1 METSLHRE
9 LKSHYAESDAATEVR
24 LGRFRID
31 AVSGGELIEIQFAS
45 LSAIRD
51 KIAALVRSE
60 QVRIVKPIVARRR
73 IIRQQHPEGPV
84 VSRRMSP
91 KRGVTLDLFDELVY
105 LTQIFPHPN
114 LIIEV
119 PLVSVEEWRLPPP
132 TRWPR
137 RRRYKPKHQVKDV
150 VLSEI
155 LSTDSFAT
163 TADLLRLVR
172 AEQLPMPFET
182 ADLVGMLECSRPVA
196 QRIAYVLRQTGAA
209 VDAGRRGNAILYSL
223 PAESSPA
230 ASSPTPSSRVRKR
243 EAAKRTGKRAAK
255 PASQRSS
262 GRKAA

>member
-9 LKSHYAESDAATEVR
+9 LKSHYAESDAAIEVR
-24 LGRFRID
+24 LGRYRID
-31 AVSGGELIEIQFAS
+31 AISGGELIEIQFAS

-73 IIRQQHPEGPV
+73 IIRQQHPDGPV
-84 VSRRMSP
+84 ISRRMSP
-91 KRGVTLDLFDELVY
+91 KRGATLDLFDELVY
-105 LTQIFPHPN
+105 LTRIFPHPN

-119 PLVSVEEWRLPPP
+119 PLVSVEEWRLPPAAK
-132 TRWPR
+132 WPR
-137 RRRYKPKHQVKDV
+137 RQRYKPKHQVKDV

-155 LSTDSFAT
+155 LSTDAFAT

-172 AEQLPMPFET
+172 ADQLPTPFET
-182 ADLVGMLECSRPVA
+182 ADLASTLECSRPVA

-223 PAESSPA
+223 AAPAR
-230 ASSPTPSSRVRKR
+230 PTAIRQGRKT
-243 EAAKRTGKRAAK
+243 RTAKRAAK
-255 PASQRSS
+255 RSG

>member
-24 LGRFRID
+24 LGRYRID
-31 AVSGGELIEIQFAS
+31 AISGGELIEIQFAS

-73 IIRQQHPEGPV
+73 IIRQDHPDGPV
-84 VSRRMSP
+84 ISRRMSP
-91 KRGVTLDLFDELVY
+91 KRGVTVDVFDELIF
-105 LTQIFPHPN
+105 LTQVFPHPN

-132 TRWPR
+132 SKWPR

-150 VLSEI
+150 VLNEI
-155 LSTDSFAT
+155 LSTDCFAT
-163 TADLLRLVR
+163 TADLLRLVQ
-172 AEQLPMPFET
+172 ADELPAPFDT
-182 ADLVGMLECSRPVA
+182 ADLAAVLDCPRPVA
-196 QRIAYVLRQTGAA
+196 QRIAYVLRQTGAV

-223 PAESSPA
+223 AP
-230 ASSPTPSSRVRKR
+230 PSRPQCRKVRKTR
-243 EAAKRTGKRAAK
+243 VAKRTN
-255 PASQRSS
+255 
-262 GRKAA
+262 RKAA